1 MRPSTAREAS
11 SGSDTAMTLA
21 GLTLLRPWWLA
32 ALPVVVAL
40 ALYAVRRAAPLGD
53 WGREVDP
60 ALMDYL
66 SRSGAVLGGRRGAN
80 LAAGLCAGGLVLALS
95 GPAVERRDT
104 GSFRNLDETILVL
117 DLSRSVAEGGNLQA
131 MREAA
136 AAVAE
141 AAGTRP
147 VALVVYAGDAY
158 LAVSPTTDR
167 DSLGTT
173 LFALDADT
181 VPDRGSHPE
190 RGIALAARTLAESG
204 VIAADVVL
212 ISDGDGIGEAAL
224 REAAG
229 IRARGWRLD
238 TLFVPATKPLP
249 PGAPKPDPGPL
260 QRLAAAGGGTSA
272 TITTADPVIAQVS
285 APTAQHLA
293 AGGYGV
299 VAFADLGRWLLA
311 LAALPALLLFRRSA

>member
-1 MRPSTAREAS
+1 
-11 SGSDTAMTLA
+11 MTLA
-21 GLTLLRPWWLA
+21 GLTLLRPWWLL
-32 ALPVVVAL
+32 ALPVVVGL

-53 WGREVDP
+53 WGREIDP
-60 ALMDYL
+60 ALMAYL
-66 SRSGAVLGGRRGAN
+66 TRSGAVLGGRRGAN
-80 LAAGLCAGGLVLALS
+80 LAAGLCAAGLVVALS
-95 GPAVERRDT
+95 GPAIERRDT
-104 GSFRNLDETILVL
+104 GTFRNLDETILVV
-117 DLSRSVAEGGNLQA
+117 DLSRSVAEGGNLQGV
-131 MREAA
+131 REAA

-173 LFALDADT
+173 LFALAGDT

-190 RGIALAARTLAESG
+190 RGLALAGRTLAEAG

-212 ISDGDGIGEAAL
+212 ISDGDGIGEAAM
-224 REAAG
+224 REAAS
-229 IRARGWRLD
+229 IRGRGWRVG
-238 TLFVPATKPLP
+238 TLFVPTTKALP
-249 PGAPKPDPGPL
+249 PGVPAPDPTAL
-260 QRLAAAGGGTSA
+260 TRLAAAGGGTSA
-272 TITTADPVIAQVS
+272 DIAMPGPVLDAVG

-299 VAFADLGRWLLA
+299 VAFADLGRWLLL

>member
-1 MRPSTAREAS
+1 
-11 SGSDTAMTLA
+11 MTLA
-21 GLTLLRPWWLA
+21 GLTLLRPWWLL
-32 ALPVVVAL
+32 ALPVVVGL

-53 WGREVDP
+53 WGREIDP
-60 ALMDYL
+60 ALMAYL
-66 SRSGAVLGGRRGAN
+66 TRSGAVLGGRRGAN
-80 LAAGLCAGGLVLALS
+80 LAAGLCAAALVLALS
-95 GPAVERRDT
+95 GPAIERRDT
-104 GSFRNLDETILVL
+104 GTFRNLDETILVV
-117 DLSRSVAEGGNLQA
+117 DLSRSVAEGGNLQGV
-131 MREAA
+131 REAA

-173 LFALDADT
+173 LFALAGDT

-190 RGIALAARTLAESG
+190 RGLALAGRTLAEAG

-212 ISDGDGIGEAAL
+212 ISDGDGIGEAAM
-224 REAAG
+224 REAAS
-229 IRARGWRLD
+229 IRGRGWRVA
-238 TLFVPATKPLP
+238 TLFVPTIKALP
-249 PGAPKPDPGPL
+249 PGVPAPDPTAL
-260 QRLAAAGGGTSA
+260 TRLAAAGGGPSA
-272 TITTADPVIAQVS
+272 DIAMPGPVLDAVG

-299 VAFADLGRWLLA
+299 VAFADLGRWLLL